1 MKRPISKE
9 LEEHFNK
16 EHDFRNI
23 LKDINLKKDI
33 NSYEQLSFIEHIWV
47 YGMTSLKPMA
57 WVLSKANTQ
66 KIYQF
71 KGRYHCTKMKF
82 STKDFFSTCNQIRSL
97 LRLWSH
103 LVKKFLM
110 ENFIFCAVYFQICTK
125 DCQWSGHRLLVN
137 SFTVDWFNAILR
149 IAYFCLIS
157 KRSLYH
163 LFYYWDRGAHAVII
177 TVFLVEMFDRITFN
191 LVIAKL

>member
-9 LEEHFNK
+9 LEENFNK

-66 KIYQF
+66 K
-71 KGRYHCTKMKF
+71 
-82 STKDFFSTCNQIRSL
+82 
-97 LRLWSH
+97 
-103 LVKKFLM
+103 
-110 ENFIFCAVYFQICTK
+110 
-125 DCQWSGHRLLVN
+125 
-137 SFTVDWFNAILR
+137 
-149 IAYFCLIS
+149 
-157 KRSLYH
+157 
-163 LFYYWDRGAHAVII
+163 
-177 TVFLVEMFDRITFN
+177 N
-191 LVIAKL
+191 LPV